1 MRNKEY
7 ERAITGFRNVLLFNK
22 NHPQSYGNIGLC
34 CSFLGK
40 REEALAAFDKALAI
54 DPNYQ
59 PAQTNR
65 ALLLSLQDGEK
76 MPDSYI
82 KTVDF
87 YKKTGEEEQ

>member
-1 MRNKEY
+1 MGPT
-7 ERAITGFRNVLLFNK
+7 ERCLTPAVT
-22 NHPQSYGNIGLC
+22 
-34 CSFLGK
+34 
-40 REEALAAFDKALAI
+40 AFDKALEI

-65 ALLLSLQDGEK
+65 AILLSLQDGEK

-87 YKKTGEEEQ
+87 YKNMVEEEQ